1 MGRLAV
7 ARRLRLVSNSLV
19 ARQFDLLP
27 TVGAAQ
33 ELLRVANARA
43 PAGVPALPGPRP
55 LWLYGAGESGKRAR
69 RHLAAVGESIAGV
82 IDADAAAYEKDP
94 EWAGI
99 PICTPDGVPEA
110 MRATALIAVATGD
123 SPYVPLEGDLIAA
136 GWLNCVPFDDVAEAF
151 RDRHPESDGWFAAP
165 FSGEELAL
173 ADEVLAGFAD
183 ADSRAHYL
191 RFAAWR
197 LARQEWDFAAA
208 PVTPQDRFFIP
219 EIAAVLRQD
228 ERFLDAGAHH
238 GTVTARLLA
247 ETSGAIS
254 IVWAVEPD
262 AANRAVLQVYVDGL
276 ALDLRAR
283 IQVLDAVIGAR
294 AEAAH
299 FHDGL
304 GEASQVS
311 LTGRRLRASIPLDGL
326 GLDPTFVKL
335 HLEGGELGALQGARE
350 TLRRRRPM
358 LALTVYHDAA
368 GLIETPHWLMRN
380 LPDYAVLM
388 RTHSWCGTGAVLY
401 AIPKERTAQ

>member
-1 MGRLAV
+1 MGRLAM

-19 ARQFDLLP
+19 ARHFDQLP
-27 TVGAAQ
+27 SVAAAQ

-43 PAGVPALPGPRP
+43 PAGVPALPGERA

-69 RHLAAVGESIAGV
+69 KQLDAVGQAIAGV
-82 IDADAAAYEKDP
+82 IDANAASYASDP
-94 EWAGI
+94 DWAGI
-99 PICTPDGVPEA
+99 PVCIPDGVPETV
-110 MRATALIAVATGD
+110 RAAALIAVATGD
-123 SPYVPLEGDLIAA
+123 SPYVPLESELIAA
-136 GWLNCVPFDDVAEAF
+136 GWVNCVPFDDVAEAF
-151 RDRHPESDGWFAAP
+151 RDRNPDSDGWFAAALTA
-165 FSGEELAL
+165 EELAL

-183 ADSRAHYL
+183 ADSSAHYL

-208 PVTPQDRFFIP
+208 PVTLQDRFFIP
-219 EIAAVLRQD
+219 EIAAVLRKD

-247 ETSGAIS
+247 ETADTVSMI
-254 IVWAVEPD
+254 WAVEPD
-262 AANRAVLQVYVDGL
+262 AANRAVLQAYVDGL
-276 ALDLRAR
+276 GLDLRAR
-283 IQVLDAVIGAR
+283 IRVLDAVIGAR

-304 GEASQVS
+304 GEASQVAV
-311 LTGRRLRASIPLDGL
+311 TGQRMRASIPLDGL
-326 GLDPTFVKL
+326 AIDPTFMKL
-335 HLEGGELGALQGARE
+335 HLEGGELAALQGARE

-358 LALTVYHDAA
+358 IALTVYHDAA